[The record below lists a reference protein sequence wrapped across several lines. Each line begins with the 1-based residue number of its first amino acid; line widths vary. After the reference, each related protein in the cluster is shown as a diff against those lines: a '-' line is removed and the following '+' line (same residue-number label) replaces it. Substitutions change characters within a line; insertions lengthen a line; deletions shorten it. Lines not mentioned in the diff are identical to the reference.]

1 MFYVRIPRIR
11 LMFSIGLEMLMKRKL
26 YTILSVWQI
35 SVIAILLEKSK
46 QITLN
51 LKWIKR
57 IDCEGF
63 K

>member
-1 MFYVRIPRIR
+1 MFYVRIPRNR

-26 YTILSVWQI
+26 YTILSFWQI

-57 IDCEGF
+57 IDCEVY